1 MFPISRRICCC
12 TRATLLGSAHVT
24 LSVKAPPPFPLFFS
38 EEEDSEEEEAAFL
51 LLRAASFGK
60 TKASL
65 LAKLRLEERAK
76 DVEEEEEEEQD
87 AEQQELLRCRC
98 RTLAAAAAAPALA
111 FVIPPDVDIVVIA
124 RISFL
129 NKPRFCA
136 CYMCHSRRGKCR
148 LFGSPILS
156 RRHFLLPL
164 SRVKRAH
171 VRDRHTRTHT
181 RVAHNN

>member
-1 MFPISRRICCC
+1 MPCSNSSADYLRLVGD
-12 TRATLLGSAHVT
+12 LLVFWV
-24 LSVKAPPPFPLFFS
+24 SVLALVLGALAKTS
-38 EEEDSEEEEAAFL
+38 IQRKEAL

-65 LAKLRLEERAK
+65 LAMLRLEEKAK

-98 RTLAAAAAAPALA
+98 RTLAAAAAAAAALA
-111 FVIPPDVDIVVIA
+111 FAIPPDVDIVVIA

-136 CYMCHSRRGKCR
+136 CYMCHSRPPPRGKCR
-148 LFGSPILS
+148 LFRAPILS

-164 SRVKRAH
+164 LN
-171 VRDRHTRTHT
+171 T
-181 RVAHNN
+181 

>member
-1 MFPISRRICCC
+1 
-12 TRATLLGSAHVT
+12 
-24 LSVKAPPPFPLFFS
+24 VKAPPPFPLFFFS
-38 EEEDSEEEEAAFL
+38 EEEAAFL

-98 RTLAAAAAAPALA
+98 RTLAAAAAAALA